1 MRKTVD
7 KQVLKFLSYLR
18 HLEVIEAIGIARI
31 LKVDLLVRNDSTDAD
46 EQEKAS
52 IQEKEYDIILS
63 EMMDSFI
70 KLKREERKMILEIMR
85 EATMTVKE
93 YSLDKAPSWI
103 DRIISSEI
111 AANYIYKIFATTN
124 SVDNKLCDGGVLR
137 YIYPKKIYYLDNKS
151 YYYFECADVYHKNVG
166 FVLINARD
174 GSITTYLK

>member
-31 LKVDLLVRNDSTDAD
+31 LKVDLLVRNDSDDAN
-46 EQEKAS
+46 EQEKPS

-70 KLKREERKMILEIMR
+70 KLKREERKMILEVMR

-93 YSLDKAPSWI
+93 
-103 DRIISSEI
+103 
-111 AANYIYKIFATTN
+111 
-124 SVDNKLCDGGVLR
+124 
-137 YIYPKKIYYLDNKS
+137 
-151 YYYFECADVYHKNVG
+151 
-166 FVLINARD
+166 
-174 GSITTYLK
+174 

>member
-18 HLEVIEAIGIARI
+18 HLEVIEAIGISRI
-31 LKVDLLVRNDSTDAD
+31 LKVDLLVRNDSADAN
-46 EQEKAS
+46 EQEKPS

-93 YSLDKAPSWI
+93 
-103 DRIISSEI
+103 
-111 AANYIYKIFATTN
+111 
-124 SVDNKLCDGGVLR
+124 
-137 YIYPKKIYYLDNKS
+137 
-151 YYYFECADVYHKNVG
+151 
-166 FVLINARD
+166 
-174 GSITTYLK
+174 

>member
-31 LKVDLLVRNDSTDAD
+31 LKVDLLVRNDSADAD

-70 KLKREERKMILEIMR
+70 KLKREKRKMIVEIMR

-93 YSLDKAPSWI
+93 
-103 DRIISSEI
+103 
-111 AANYIYKIFATTN
+111 
-124 SVDNKLCDGGVLR
+124 
-137 YIYPKKIYYLDNKS
+137 
-151 YYYFECADVYHKNVG
+151 
-166 FVLINARD
+166 
-174 GSITTYLK
+174 

>member
-7 KQVLKFLSYLR
+7 KQVLKFLSYLK

-93 YSLDKAPSWI
+93 
-103 DRIISSEI
+103 
-111 AANYIYKIFATTN
+111 
-124 SVDNKLCDGGVLR
+124 
-137 YIYPKKIYYLDNKS
+137 
-151 YYYFECADVYHKNVG
+151 
-166 FVLINARD
+166 
-174 GSITTYLK
+174 

>member
-93 YSLDKAPSWI
+93 
-103 DRIISSEI
+103 
-111 AANYIYKIFATTN
+111 
-124 SVDNKLCDGGVLR
+124 
-137 YIYPKKIYYLDNKS
+137 
-151 YYYFECADVYHKNVG
+151 
-166 FVLINARD
+166 
-174 GSITTYLK
+174 

>member
-31 LKVDLLVRNDSTDAD
+31 LKVDLFVRNDSTDAD

-93 YSLDKAPSWI
+93 
-103 DRIISSEI
+103 
-111 AANYIYKIFATTN
+111 
-124 SVDNKLCDGGVLR
+124 
-137 YIYPKKIYYLDNKS
+137 
-151 YYYFECADVYHKNVG
+151 
-166 FVLINARD
+166 
-174 GSITTYLK
+174 

>member
-31 LKVDLLVRNDSTDAD
+31 LKVDLLVRNDSADAN
-46 EQEKAS
+46 EQENPS

-93 YSLDKAPSWI
+93 
-103 DRIISSEI
+103 
-111 AANYIYKIFATTN
+111 
-124 SVDNKLCDGGVLR
+124 
-137 YIYPKKIYYLDNKS
+137 
-151 YYYFECADVYHKNVG
+151 
-166 FVLINARD
+166 
-174 GSITTYLK
+174 

>member
-1 MRKTVD
+1 MRKTID

-31 LKVDLLVRNDSTDAD
+31 LKVDLLVRNDSADAD

-93 YSLDKAPSWI
+93 
-103 DRIISSEI
+103 
-111 AANYIYKIFATTN
+111 
-124 SVDNKLCDGGVLR
+124 
-137 YIYPKKIYYLDNKS
+137 
-151 YYYFECADVYHKNVG
+151 
-166 FVLINARD
+166 
-174 GSITTYLK
+174 

>member
-7 KQVLKFLSYLR
+7 KQLLKFLSYLR

-93 YSLDKAPSWI
+93 
-103 DRIISSEI
+103 
-111 AANYIYKIFATTN
+111 
-124 SVDNKLCDGGVLR
+124 
-137 YIYPKKIYYLDNKS
+137 
-151 YYYFECADVYHKNVG
+151 
-166 FVLINARD
+166 
-174 GSITTYLK
+174 

>member
-31 LKVDLLVRNDSTDAD
+31 LKVDLLVRNDSDDAD

-93 YSLDKAPSWI
+93 
-103 DRIISSEI
+103 
-111 AANYIYKIFATTN
+111 
-124 SVDNKLCDGGVLR
+124 
-137 YIYPKKIYYLDNKS
+137 
-151 YYYFECADVYHKNVG
+151 
-166 FVLINARD
+166 
-174 GSITTYLK
+174 

>member
-31 LKVDLLVRNDSTDAD
+31 LKVDLLIRNDSDDAN
-46 EQEKAS
+46 EQEKPS

-93 YSLDKAPSWI
+93 
-103 DRIISSEI
+103 
-111 AANYIYKIFATTN
+111 
-124 SVDNKLCDGGVLR
+124 
-137 YIYPKKIYYLDNKS
+137 
-151 YYYFECADVYHKNVG
+151 
-166 FVLINARD
+166 
-174 GSITTYLK
+174 

>member
-18 HLEVIEAIGIARI
+18 HLEVIEAIGIDRI
-31 LKVDLLVRNDSTDAD
+31 LKVDILVRNDSADAD

-93 YSLDKAPSWI
+93 
-103 DRIISSEI
+103 
-111 AANYIYKIFATTN
+111 
-124 SVDNKLCDGGVLR
+124 
-137 YIYPKKIYYLDNKS
+137 
-151 YYYFECADVYHKNVG
+151 
-166 FVLINARD
+166 
-174 GSITTYLK
+174 

>member
-31 LKVDLLVRNDSTDAD
+31 LKVDLLVRNDSADAN
-46 EQEKAS
+46 EQEKPS

-70 KLKREERKMILEIMR
+70 KLKREERNMILEIMR

-93 YSLDKAPSWI
+93 
-103 DRIISSEI
+103 
-111 AANYIYKIFATTN
+111 
-124 SVDNKLCDGGVLR
+124 
-137 YIYPKKIYYLDNKS
+137 
-151 YYYFECADVYHKNVG
+151 
-166 FVLINARD
+166 
-174 GSITTYLK
+174 

>member
-31 LKVDLLVRNDSTDAD
+31 LKVDLLVRNDSADAN
-46 EQEKAS
+46 EQEKPS

-93 YSLDKAPSWI
+93 
-103 DRIISSEI
+103 
-111 AANYIYKIFATTN
+111 
-124 SVDNKLCDGGVLR
+124 
-137 YIYPKKIYYLDNKS
+137 
-151 YYYFECADVYHKNVG
+151 
-166 FVLINARD
+166 
-174 GSITTYLK
+174 

>member
-31 LKVDLLVRNDSTDAD
+31 LKVDLLIRNDSADAN
-46 EQEKAS
+46 EQEKPS

-93 YSLDKAPSWI
+93 
-103 DRIISSEI
+103 
-111 AANYIYKIFATTN
+111 
-124 SVDNKLCDGGVLR
+124 
-137 YIYPKKIYYLDNKS
+137 
-151 YYYFECADVYHKNVG
+151 
-166 FVLINARD
+166 
-174 GSITTYLK
+174 

>member
-31 LKVDLLVRNDSTDAD
+31 LKVDLLVRNDSADAD

-93 YSLDKAPSWI
+93 
-103 DRIISSEI
+103 
-111 AANYIYKIFATTN
+111 
-124 SVDNKLCDGGVLR
+124 
-137 YIYPKKIYYLDNKS
+137 
-151 YYYFECADVYHKNVG
+151 
-166 FVLINARD
+166 
-174 GSITTYLK
+174 

>member
-31 LKVDLLVRNDSTDAD
+31 LKVDLLVRNDSADAN
-46 EQEKAS
+46 EQEKPS

-93 YSLDKAPSWI
+93 Y
-103 DRIISSEI
+103 RE
-111 AANYIYKIFATTN
+111 
-124 SVDNKLCDGGVLR
+124 V
-137 YIYPKKIYYLDNKS
+137 
-151 YYYFECADVYHKNVG
+151 
-166 FVLINARD
+166 
-174 GSITTYLK
+174 

>member
-31 LKVDLLVRNDSTDAD
+31 LKVDLLIRNDSADAD

-93 YSLDKAPSWI
+93 
-103 DRIISSEI
+103 
-111 AANYIYKIFATTN
+111 
-124 SVDNKLCDGGVLR
+124 
-137 YIYPKKIYYLDNKS
+137 
-151 YYYFECADVYHKNVG
+151 
-166 FVLINARD
+166 
-174 GSITTYLK
+174 

>member
-31 LKVDLLVRNDSTDAD
+31 LKVDLLVRNDSDDAN

-93 YSLDKAPSWI
+93 
-103 DRIISSEI
+103 
-111 AANYIYKIFATTN
+111 
-124 SVDNKLCDGGVLR
+124 
-137 YIYPKKIYYLDNKS
+137 
-151 YYYFECADVYHKNVG
+151 
-166 FVLINARD
+166 
-174 GSITTYLK
+174 

>member
-31 LKVDLLVRNDSTDAD
+31 LKVDLLVRNDSDDAN
-46 EQEKAS
+46 EQEKPS

-93 YSLDKAPSWI
+93 
-103 DRIISSEI
+103 
-111 AANYIYKIFATTN
+111 
-124 SVDNKLCDGGVLR
+124 
-137 YIYPKKIYYLDNKS
+137 
-151 YYYFECADVYHKNVG
+151 
-166 FVLINARD
+166 
-174 GSITTYLK
+174 

>member
-31 LKVDLLVRNDSTDAD
+31 LKVDLLVRNDSTDAN
-46 EQEKAS
+46 EQEKPS

-93 YSLDKAPSWI
+93 
-103 DRIISSEI
+103 
-111 AANYIYKIFATTN
+111 
-124 SVDNKLCDGGVLR
+124 
-137 YIYPKKIYYLDNKS
+137 
-151 YYYFECADVYHKNVG
+151 
-166 FVLINARD
+166 
-174 GSITTYLK
+174 

>member
-1 MRKTVD
+1 MRKTID

-31 LKVDLLVRNDSTDAD
+31 LKVDLLVRNDSTDAN

-93 YSLDKAPSWI
+93 
-103 DRIISSEI
+103 
-111 AANYIYKIFATTN
+111 
-124 SVDNKLCDGGVLR
+124 
-137 YIYPKKIYYLDNKS
+137 
-151 YYYFECADVYHKNVG
+151 
-166 FVLINARD
+166 
-174 GSITTYLK
+174 

>member
-1 MRKTVD
+1 MRKTID

-31 LKVDLLVRNDSTDAD
+31 LKVDLLIRNDSTDAD

-93 YSLDKAPSWI
+93 
-103 DRIISSEI
+103 
-111 AANYIYKIFATTN
+111 
-124 SVDNKLCDGGVLR
+124 
-137 YIYPKKIYYLDNKS
+137 
-151 YYYFECADVYHKNVG
+151 
-166 FVLINARD
+166 
-174 GSITTYLK
+174 

>member
-1 MRKTVD
+1 MRKTID

-93 YSLDKAPSWI
+93 
-103 DRIISSEI
+103 
-111 AANYIYKIFATTN
+111 
-124 SVDNKLCDGGVLR
+124 
-137 YIYPKKIYYLDNKS
+137 
-151 YYYFECADVYHKNVG
+151 
-166 FVLINARD
+166 
-174 GSITTYLK
+174 